1 MSYTYRVYPEHSFVS
16 VRFGGLVTETLM
28 DEFIEETLLDG
39 AFLACA
45 KELMDWREV
54 HDAELSGAYLRDLAR
69 RIDRAGLKF
78 DYLALV
84 MPQSLPYGLARM
96 YQAYRDSGDDTARV
110 FRDISEAYAWLGV
123 PG

>member
-1 MSYTYRVYPEHSFVS
+1 M
-16 VRFGGLVTETLM
+16 RFDGVVTEALM
-28 DEFIEETLLDG
+28 DEFVEETLLDRN
-39 AFLACA
+39 FLACA
-45 KELMDWREV
+45 KELMDWRDV

-69 RIDRAGLKF
+69 RIDGAGLKF

-84 MPQSLPYGLARM
+84 MPQSLSYGLARM
-96 YQAYRDSGDDTARV
+96 YQAYRDNGDESARV